1 MRVADAAEALVIDH
15 EQILLQLA
23 DMHRHHDRWQRNLA
37 FGRVSFLLDAFC
49 RALDKLQHA
58 TVFQLRHPS
67 GAMHSTKTQAGKER
81 GPTQQ
86 GMIVQARSN
95 IPVCVSAYVLDSYS
109 YICMHSTC

>member
-23 DMHRHHDRWQRNLA
+23 NMHRHHERWQRNLA

-58 TVFQLRHPS
+58 TVFQLRHHS
-67 GAMHSTKTQAGKER
+67 GAMHSTKTQANTER
-81 GPTQQ
+81 SATQQ
-86 GMIVQARSN
+86 GTSRKR
-95 IPVCVSAYVLDSYS
+95 
-109 YICMHSTC
+109 